1 MLVLGGALL
10 FAVAGRPSTATRPVL
25 VAAVDLAPGDVV
37 ADNDLRVVDIASD
50 GAFSSVAAAERSSL
64 VGRRARTSVAKGTV
78 VYAGLFASG
87 ASVPDGQVV
96 VGAALTAG
104 ELPVATLQPG
114 DRVRVLDVADSGGG
128 VVAEAVVFDVRPL
141 ASQGGQFVSLRVAA
155 ADGAAVAE
163 AAAGGRLR
171 LLLAGSSG

>member
-10 FAVAGRPSTATRPVL
+10 FAVAGRPDTAIRPVL
-25 VAAVDLAPGDVV
+25 VAAVDLAAGDVV
-37 ADNDLRVVDIASD
+37 DASDLRVVDIASD
-50 GAFSSVAAAERSSL
+50 GVFSSVSAAERSSL
-64 VGRRARTSVAKGTV
+64 VGRRARTTVAKGTV
-78 VYAGLFASG
+78 LHAGLFSSG
-87 ASVPDGQVV
+87 TSVPDGQVV

-114 DRVRVLDVADSGGG
+114 DRVGVLDVAESGGS

-141 ASQGGQFVSLRVAA
+141 ASQGGQFVSLSVRA
-155 ADGAAVAE
+155 ADGPAVAE

-171 LLLAGSSG
+171 LLLAGASG